1 MDFKIL
7 SIETDGDLIT
17 HAEFFVSL
25 NDSKNTVEQ
34 QGTHQ
39 FANPVI
45 KTPLKEVKEQNI
57 IDWIIADTTQ
67 DGVNI
72 IQSNLEKQLVQ
83 VEKTALPWVFNTFK
97 PFGG

>member
-25 NDSKNTVEQ
+25 TDGTNTVEQ

-83 VEKTALPWVFNTFK
+83 KEKTALPWVFNTFK
-97 PFGG
+97 PFRG

>member
-25 NDSKNTVEQ
+25 TDSKNTVEQ

-39 FANPVI
+39 FANSVI

>member
-1 MDFKIL
+1 MNFKIT

-25 NDSKNTVEQ
+25 TDGTNTVEK

-39 FANPVI
+39 FANPVM
-45 KTPLKEVKEQNI
+45 KTPLNEVKEQNI
-57 IDWIIADTTQ
+57 IDWIIQETTQ
-67 DGVNI
+67 DNVNI

>member
-1 MDFKIL
+1 MNFKIT

-25 NDSKNTVEQ
+25 TDGTNTVEQ

-39 FANPVI
+39 FTNPVM
-45 KTPLKEVKEQNI
+45 KTPLNEIKEQNI
-57 IDWIIADTTQ
+57 IDWIIQETTQ
-67 DGVNI
+67 DNVNI

>member
-1 MDFKIL
+1 MNFKII

-25 NDSKNTVEQ
+25 TDGTNTVEQ

-39 FANPVI
+39 FANPVM
-45 KTPLKEVKEQNI
+45 KTPLNEVKEQNI
-57 IDWIIADTTQ
+57 IDWIIQETTQ
-67 DGVNI
+67 DNVNI